1 MTNLMKQEEHLSMLL
16 KNRQKIYLYPVPNA
30 LHGNRKKGKKEKNER
45 REKRELEE
53 KLREMIELS
62 EQGSGRIQMQQCRL
76 LQQKLLSAAEK
87 ESRIS
92 VSF

>member
-1 MTNLMKQEEHLSMLL
+1 MLL

-62 EQGSGRIQMQQCRL
+62 EQGSGRIQMQQAQAFTTKVIIRRRKGE
-76 LQQKLLSAAEK
+76 QDK
-87 ESRIS
+87 RI
-92 VSF
+92 FLN